1 MRHNKYY
8 ASPKEHYHELQGG
21 IYFEMGVYIKISI
34 FAESKLFK
42 KKAELAKQFKF
53 PLFSASAGLIQLIS
67 FALLHDVF
75 KIPDY
80 NACYLPSLI
89 LSVLWNFTFNRRYT
103 FRSDGNVKRAM
114 LLVALYYVV
123 FITLSRWW
131 STELVALGVHDWLIE
146 VINML
151 VNFVTEFLF
160 QKFVVYRGT
169 IDTNEL
175 AKKEQA

>member
-1 MRHNKYY
+1 M
-8 ASPKEHYHELQGG
+8 
-21 IYFEMGVYIKISI
+21 
-34 FAESKLFK
+34 K
-42 KKAELAKQFKF
+42 KKTLWQALKF
-53 PLFSASAGLIQLIS
+53 TLFSASAGIIQIGS
-67 FALLHDVF
+67 FTLFNEVF
-75 KIPDY
+75 HWSY
-80 NACYLPSLI
+80 WAAYLPSLV

-131 STELVALGVHDWLIE
+131 SAELVAVGVHDWLIE
-146 VINML
+146 ILNML

-175 AKKEQA
+175 ARKEQA

>member
-1 MRHNKYY
+1 MKNKNVWQ
-8 ASPKEHYHELQGG
+8 A
-21 IYFEMGVYIKISI
+21 V
-34 FAESKLFK
+34 
-42 KKAELAKQFKF
+42 KF
-53 PLFSASAGLIQLIS
+53 TLFSASAGLIQLIS

-123 FITLSRWW
+123 FITLSR
-131 STELVALGVHDWLIE
+131 
-146 VINML
+146 
-151 VNFVTEFLF
+151 
-160 QKFVVYRGT
+160 
-169 IDTNEL
+169 
-175 AKKEQA
+175 

>member
-1 MRHNKYY
+1 MKNKNVWQ
-8 ASPKEHYHELQGG
+8 A
-21 IYFEMGVYIKISI
+21 V
-34 FAESKLFK
+34 
-42 KKAELAKQFKF
+42 KF
-53 PLFSASAGLIQLIS
+53 TLFSASAGLIQLIS

-123 FITLSRWW
+123 FITLSKIGRA
-131 STELVALGVHDWLIE
+131 SCRERV
-146 VINML
+146 
-151 VNFVTEFLF
+151 
-160 QKFVVYRGT
+160 
-169 IDTNEL
+169 
-175 AKKEQA
+175 

>member
-1 MRHNKYY
+1 MSENHK
-8 ASPKEHYHELQGG
+8 A
-21 IYFEMGVYIKISI
+21 
-34 FAESKLFK
+34 
-42 KKAELAKQFKF
+42 KAEAWQAVKF
-53 PLFSASAGLIQLIS
+53 TLFSASAGLIQVVS
-67 FALLHDVF
+67 FELLSKALKL
-75 KIPDY
+75 PY
-80 NACYLPSLI
+80 WGSYLTALC

>member
-1 MRHNKYY
+1 MKNKNVWQ
-8 ASPKEHYHELQGG
+8 A
-21 IYFEMGVYIKISI
+21 V
-34 FAESKLFK
+34 
-42 KKAELAKQFKF
+42 KF
-53 PLFSASAGLIQLIS
+53 TLFSASAGLIQLIS
-67 FALLHDVF
+67 FALLHGRSATPLASTPVTMVSCFALLHDVF

-131 STELVALGVHDWLIE
+131 STELVAVGVHDWLIE

-175 AKKEQA
+175 ARKEQA

>member
-1 MRHNKYY
+1 M
-8 ASPKEHYHELQGG
+8 
-21 IYFEMGVYIKISI
+21 
-34 FAESKLFK
+34 
-42 KKAELAKQFKF
+42 
-53 PLFSASAGLIQLIS
+53 
-67 FALLHDVF
+67 F

-131 STELVALGVHDWLIE
+131 STELVAVGVHDWLIE

-151 VNFVTEFLF
+151 VNFVTEFCSRSLWSIAGRLTRTSWRRRS
-160 QKFVVYRGT
+160 KRNAV
-169 IDTNEL
+169 
-175 AKKEQA
+175 

>member
-1 MRHNKYY
+1 MKNKNVWQ
-8 ASPKEHYHELQGG
+8 A
-21 IYFEMGVYIKISI
+21 V
-34 FAESKLFK
+34 
-42 KKAELAKQFKF
+42 KF
-53 PLFSASAGLIQLIS
+53 TLFSASAGLIQLIS

-89 LSVLWNFTFNRRYT
+89 LSVLWNFTFNRRYTFVGSEMCIRDSRYT

>member
-1 MRHNKYY
+1 MADYEGSDIDSQLLCDEI
-8 ASPKEHYHELQGG
+8 ALLELYVPFPFIIHSNQGG
-21 IYFEMGVYIKISI
+21 FRMKNKNVWQ
-34 FAESKLFK
+34 AV
-42 KKAELAKQFKF
+42 KF
-53 PLFSASAGLIQLIS
+53 TLFSASAGLIQLIS